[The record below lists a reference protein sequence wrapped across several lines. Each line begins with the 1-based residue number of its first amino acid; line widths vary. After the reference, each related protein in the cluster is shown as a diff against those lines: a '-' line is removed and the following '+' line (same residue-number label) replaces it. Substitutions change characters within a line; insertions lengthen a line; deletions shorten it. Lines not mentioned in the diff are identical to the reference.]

1 MTWQLASF
9 AVLAFALATGFWW
22 YERSRPPAKVL
33 AIVATLAALAA
44 IGRIAFAPLPN
55 IKPTTDIVLIAGYV
69 LGGAPGFVVGALTA
83 LVSNLFFGQGPY
95 TPWQMV
101 SWGLVGVFGAVV
113 ARLVGRDLGRVPLAA
128 ACGAAGLGY
137 GLIMD
142 GHMWVMYS
150 GHTLAE
156 LWVVLGR
163 GLPFNLAHAIGN
175 VLFCLAFGPLL
186 VRTLR
191 RFRSRLE
198 VRWIPVAPR
207 PAAPVAAALAALA
220 VIAGGLA
227 APPPA
232 EAAGEAQVR
241 YLRGVQNADGGF
253 GASPGQ
259 SSSPMYT
266 GWAVLG
272 LAAADVSPSGVRR
285 NGRSPVDYLVATI
298 GRVRETADL
307 QRTILALVAAG
318 RSPRDVRGRNLVA
331 ELVRKRRRDGSFSGL
346 VNQTA
351 FAILALRASGR
362 ATTDPTVRSAA
373 RWLTRQQNDDGGF
386 NFATRGGQSGVD
398 DTAGAIQ
405 ALVAAGRGGPRS
417 AVAKGAVFLARA
429 QNADGGFPLNP
440 GMASNAQSAAWA
452 VQALVA
458 AGRDPD
464 RQRRGGARAPRAY
477 LRSLAAGSGAV
488 RYSRTSAQ
496 TPIWVTAQAL
506 TGLAARPLP
515 IRPRAAARS
524 AAAVPTPTPAAAPR
538 PATSA
543 AETATSRPRP
553 AAARPRATRDRAV
566 PNRGAAVAPGLA
578 PVARAAGV
586 LVAVLVPTSDRPA

>member
-22 YERSRPPAKVL
+22 YERAKPPAKVL
-33 AIVATLAALAA
+33 ALVATLAALAA

-55 IKPTTDIVLIAGYV
+55 VKPTTDIVLIAGYV

-101 SWGLVGVFGAVV
+101 SWGLVGVFGALI
-113 ARLVGRDLGRVPLAA
+113 ARLAGRDLGRVPLAA

-142 GHMWVMYS
+142 AHMWVMYS
-150 GHTLAE
+150 GHTVAE

-163 GLPFNLAHAIGN
+163 GLPFNIAHAVGN

-186 VRTLR
+186 VRTLL
-191 RFRSRLE
+191 RFRERLE
-198 VRWIPVAPR
+198 VRWLPAAPR
-207 PAAPVAAALAALA
+207 PAAPLAAALAAL
-220 VIAGGLA
+220 VVVGGGLVAPAPADA
-227 APPPA
+227 AYDT
-232 EAAGEAQVR
+232 QVR
-241 YLRGVQNADGGF
+241 YLRSVQNADGGF

-272 LAAADVSPSGVRR
+272 FAAADVAPGRVRR
-285 NGRSPVDYLVATI
+285 NGKSPVDYLVATI

-307 QRTILALVAAG
+307 ERTILALVAAG
-318 RSPRDVRGRNLVA
+318 RSPRGVGGRDLVA

-351 FAILALRASGR
+351 FGILALRAAGR
-362 ATTDPTVRSAA
+362 PATDPTVRAA
-373 RWLTRQQNDDGGF
+373 GRWLARQQNRDGGF
-386 NFATRGGQSGVD
+386 NFATRGGQSGID
-398 DTAGAIQ
+398 DTAAAMQ
-405 ALVAAGRGGPRS
+405 ALVAAGRGRGG
-417 AVAKGAVFLARA
+417 AVAKGAAFLSRR
-429 QNADGGFPLNP
+429 QNPDGGFPLNP

-452 VQALVA
+452 IQALAA
-458 AGRDPD
+458 AGRNPD
-464 RQRRGGARAPRAY
+464 RQRRGGARSPRAY

-488 RYSRTSAQ
+488 RYSRTSTQ
-496 TPIWVTAQAL
+496 TPVWVTAQAL

-515 IRPRAAARS
+515 IRPRAAAR
-524 AAAVPTPTPAAAPR
+524 AATASPAPAPAAA
-538 PATSA
+538 ATSA
-543 AETATSRPRP
+543 PVAAPAGVP
-553 AAARPRATRDRAV
+553 AAPARPRSKRAADV
-566 PNRGAAVAPGLA
+566 ANASAAVSPQLA
-578 PVARAAGV
+578 PAARVAGV
-586 LVAVLVPTSDRPA
+586 LVALLVPASDRPA